1 MLKRLAFIAAILF
14 IPALGKADSF
24 VSVVITSDN
33 LGIQLPG
40 EDISVSF
47 VWDTTSGILSDFNL
61 AMPSTAPVQLS
72 ALPSGTTL
80 QLTQTPLFNSKNEIF
95 NIPLA
100 GDTSASWAL
109 DENDHEND
117 NGILPVPGT
126 YAALE
131 TLFQC
136 TNCDGPQH
144 TGSLFIFNDA
154 TATLTSL
161 GDGDHDADDPV
172 STPEPSS
179 LVTLLAGLAA
189 ATLAIYAMRGSLA
202 TSSSFSRLR
211 A

>member
-1 MLKRLAFIAAILF
+1 MLKRLALIVAMLC
-14 IPALGKADSF
+14 IPALAKADSF
-24 VSVVITSDN
+24 VSVVITGDN
-33 LGIQLPG
+33 LGVQLPG
-40 EDISVSF
+40 EGISVSF
-47 VWDTTSGILSDFNL
+47 VWDTTSGSLSDFNL
-61 AMPSTAPVQLS
+61 SMRSTAPVHLS

-80 QLTQTPLFNSKNEIF
+80 QLTQTPPFNSKNEIF

-100 GDTSASWAL
+100 GDAGASWIL

-154 TATLTSL
+154 TATVTSL

-179 LVTLLAGLAA
+179 LISLLSGLAA
-189 ATLAIYAMRGSLA
+189 LALTIYVMR
-202 TSSSFSRLR
+202 SSSMPLRSFSRLR

>member
-1 MLKRLAFIAAILF
+1 MLKRLALIVAILF
-14 IPALGKADSF
+14 VPALAKADSF

-40 EDISVSF
+40 EDMSVSF
-47 VWDTTSGILSDFNL
+47 VWDTTSGVLSDFNL
-61 AMPSTAPVQLS
+61 AMPSNAPVQLS
-72 ALPSGTTL
+72 ALPSGTIL
-80 QLTQTPLFNSKNEIF
+80 QLTQTPPFNSKNEIF
-95 NIPLA
+95 NTPLA
-100 GDTSASWAL
+100 GDAGASWIL
-109 DENDHEND
+109 DENDHAND
-117 NGILPVPGT
+117 NGILPAPGT

-154 TATLTSL
+154 TATVTSL
-161 GDGDHDADDPV
+161 GDGDHDGDDPV

-179 LVTLLAGLAA
+179 LISLLAGLAA
-189 ATLAIYAMRGSLA
+189 MSVWFYLTRGSL
-202 TSSSFSRLR
+202 TTVSSFGRLR

>member
-1 MLKRLAFIAAILF
+1 MLKRLALIVAMLF
-14 IPALGKADSF
+14 IPGLAKADSF

-40 EDISVSF
+40 EDIRVSF
-47 VWDTTSGILSDFNL
+47 VWDTSTGILSDFNL
-61 AMPSTAPVQLS
+61 SMPSTAPVHLS
-72 ALPSGTTL
+72 ALPSGTTV
-80 QLTQTPLFNSKNEIF
+80 QLTQTQLFNSKNEIF

-100 GDTSASWAL
+100 GDAGASWVL

-126 YAALE
+126 RAALE

-154 TATLTSL
+154 TATVTSL
-161 GDGDHDADDPV
+161 GDGDHDGDDPV
-172 STPEPSS
+172 SAPEPSS
-179 LVTLLAGLAA
+179 LISLLAGLAA
-189 ATLAIYAMRGSLA
+189 MSLGIYTMRGSL
-202 TSSSFSRLR
+202 TPLSVFGRLR

>member
-1 MLKRLAFIAAILF
+1 MLKRLAFIVAMLF
-14 IPALGKADSF
+14 IPALAKADSF

-33 LGIQLPG
+33 LGVQLPG
-40 EDISVSF
+40 EDISVTF

-61 AMPSTAPVQLS
+61 SMPSNTPVHLS

-80 QLTQTPLFNSKNEIF
+80 QLGQNSPFNSKNEIF

-100 GDTSASWAL
+100 GDAGASWAL

-136 TNCDGPQH
+136 TNCDGPQR
-144 TGSLFIFNDA
+144 TASLFIFNDA
-154 TATLTSL
+154 TATVTSL

-179 LVTLLAGLAA
+179 LDSLLAGLAA
-189 ATLAIYAMRGSLA
+189 TTLAIYSMRGFL
-202 TSSSFSRLR
+202 TMSSSFSRLR

>member
-1 MLKRLAFIAAILF
+1 MLKRLALIVAILS
-14 IPALGKADSF
+14 IPALAKADSF
-24 VSVVITSDN
+24 LSVVITSNN
-33 LGIQLPG
+33 LSIQLPG

-47 VWDTTSGILSDFNL
+47 VWDTTTGILSDFNL
-61 AMPSTAPVQLS
+61 SMPSNAPVHLS

-80 QLTQTPLFNSKNEIF
+80 RLTQTQLFNSKNEIF

-100 GDTSASWAL
+100 GDAGASWAL

-117 NGILPVPGT
+117 NGILPVPGIR
-126 YAALE
+126 AGLE

-161 GDGDHDADDPV
+161 GDGDHDGDDPV

-179 LVTLLAGLAA
+179 LISLLAGLAVMVF
-189 ATLAIYAMRGSLA
+189 AIYAMRCSSTAL
-202 TSSSFSRLR
+202 SSFGRLR